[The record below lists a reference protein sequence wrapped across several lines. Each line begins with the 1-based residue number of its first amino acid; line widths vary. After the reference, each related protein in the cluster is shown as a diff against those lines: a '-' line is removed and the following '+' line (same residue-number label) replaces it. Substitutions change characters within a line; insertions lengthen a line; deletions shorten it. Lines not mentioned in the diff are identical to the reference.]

1 VRARKTRCCAP
12 LNGGFFMAQSEAFPP
27 EAIRVSIL
35 SAIRF
40 YREGL
45 ELLLAATKGI
55 TVVEAAAPQRSALD
69 RALTLRPDIVLV
81 DISSREGIEAM
92 HWLGARTEA
101 LSVVAMAVSDHD
113 AEVHECARA
122 GVAGYVTRDAS
133 LEDLVGTLTSAAR
146 GELRCPAPVS
156 SILRREL
163 ASLRAWGGADDGY
176 ARLTLRE
183 VEILRLVS
191 RNLSNKEIAGRLTI
205 EVSTVKSHVHSILE
219 KLHVRRR
226 AEAVM
231 RAITRRRL
239 TPEPDQE
246 PPRSYL

>member
-1 VRARKTRCCAP
+1 
-12 LNGGFFMAQSEAFPP
+12 MAQPEAAPP
-27 EAIRVSIL
+27 DAIRVCIL

-55 TVVEAAAPQRSALD
+55 TVVDAAAPQRTALD
-69 RALTLRPDIVLV
+69 QVLTLRPDLVLV
-81 DISSREGIEAM
+81 DISSHEGIEAM
-92 HWLGARTEA
+92 HWLGARPEPLT
-101 LSVVAMAVSDHD
+101 VVAIAVSDHD
-113 AEVHECARA
+113 ADVHECARA

-133 LEDLVGTLTSAAR
+133 LEDLVGMLTSVAR
-146 GELRCPAPVS
+146 GELRCPAPLS

-163 ASLRAWGGADDGY
+163 ASLGAWGSAEDGY

-183 VEILRLVS
+183 IEILRLVS
-191 RNLSNKEIAGRLTI
+191 HNLSNKQIAGRLTI

-226 AEAVM
+226 AEAVT
-231 RAITRRRL
+231 RAITRRGRS
-239 TPEPDQE
+239 TEPDGE
-246 PPRSYL
+246 RPGSPL